1 MCKRALN
8 RVLGGLARVLPSSL
22 RERGV
27 SDGAYV
33 GSLLWLLGASGG
45 VKSDAEVSMFRLPP
59 GVRRSTGGFSTSG
72 PRISIGPDE
81 RVS

>member
-1 MCKRALN
+1 MFN
-8 RVLGGLARVLPSSL
+8 RDFSRVTGGLARVLPSSL

-45 VKSDAEVSMFRLPP
+45 EKLDAGVSMFRPLS
-59 GVRRSTGGFSTSG
+59 GVRRSTGGFTNQWTADFN
-72 PRISIGPDE
+72 RAW
-81 RVS
+81 